1 MATITKGKV
10 AQLSLLQDPSY
21 GVPSDVTFQ
30 IISVTS
36 EGAAEII
43 QVLGEVTGHKN
54 VLAAFSKVFRDQF
67 FGKLKEEKDVIPV
80 KETTYEAFQK
90 LMFFIYSKDI
100 DWGGV
105 TVPEMFDVVNL
116 AEKYIMP
123 ELMDEMKKQME
134 NVPITNNDTLFEVA
148 HAATE
153 FAHLFPDVSAALLLT
168 CAKFVQK
175 TIPPSEQF
183 QFAKDQ
189 SGTGKEAIVLQLLV
203 LADDLPALVECSNC
217 GSVPCVDGQVVVG
230 ADKFTAGLKLRV
242 NKTVTAYWGVNGG
255 KHAGKVYTVLR
266 VINNNVVSVKCE
278 SDGSTNDFYHI
289 WQNGPTFCYGCTDA
303 S

>member
-1 MATITKGKV
+1 METITKGKV
-10 AQLSLLQDPSY
+10 ARLSLLQDPAY

-100 DWGGV
+100 NWGGV

-134 NVPITNNDTLFEVA
+134 NMPLTNNDDLLNVA
-148 HAATE
+148 HTATE
-153 FAHLFPDVSAALLLT
+153 FNHLFPDVSSALLLS
-168 CAKFVQK
+168 CAKFLQK
-175 TIPPSEQF
+175 TIPPSAQL
-183 QFAKDQ
+183 QFAIDQ
-189 SGTGKEAIVLQLLV
+189 SGTGKEATVLQLLP
-203 LADDLPALVECSNC
+203 LAKDLPALECSNC
-217 GSVPCVDGQVVVG
+217 GDVDCLDGQGVVG
-230 ADKFTAGLKLRV
+230 IDKFKVGLKLRV
-242 NKTVTAYWGVNGG
+242 NQSCSACWGVNGG
-255 KHAGKVYTVLR
+255 VFAGKVYTVKS
-266 VINNNVVSVKCE
+266 VNKNNNRVDVRRGCG
-278 SDGSTNDFYHI
+278 DHI
-289 WQNGPTFCYGCTDA
+289 VFENIPTFCYGCI
-303 S
+303 

>member
-30 IISVTS
+30 IVSVTS

-43 QVLGEVTGHKN
+43 QVLGEVTGHKY
-54 VLAAFSKVFRDQF
+54 VLAAFSEVFRDQF
-67 FGKLKEEKDVIPV
+67 FGKLKEEKDVIPI

-90 LMFFIYSKDI
+90 LMFFVYSKDI
-100 DWGGV
+100 DWSGV

-123 ELMDEMKKQME
+123 ELMDEMKKQMG
-134 NVPITNNDTLFEVA
+134 NVVITSNDALFEVV

-153 FAHLFPDVSAALLLT
+153 FDHLFPDVSAALLLS
-168 CAKFVQK
+168 CAKYVQK
-175 TIPPSEQF
+175 TIPPSEQL

-203 LADDLPALVECSNC
+203 LADDLPALECSNC
-217 GSVPCVDGQVVVG
+217 GSVPCVDGQVVAG
-230 ADKFTAGLKLRV
+230 NDKFTAGLKLRI
-242 NKTVTAYWGVNGG
+242 NKTVTAYGG
-255 KHAGKVYTVLR
+255 IHAGKVCTVLR

-278 SDGSTNDFYHI
+278 SDGSTNNFYHI
-289 WQNGPTFCYGCTDA
+289 WQNDHTFCYGCTDA